1 MGVASAMM
9 VFHFTGIFMA
19 TTAPSTGN
27 LPAPWLTVQAFTRI
41 YNPYLQFIY
50 QRNAYH
56 FYSPDPGPASIL
68 AFLLKTET
76 GTNPMTG
83 AKQYKTEWV
92 VVPKRPDDVRDPL
105 GLTYYRRLS
114 LTEQLAR
121 GTPGVIVPD
130 QFEKKEMM
138 VRREAKR
145 GAIPYHPFDALGMQY
160 KLPNPDVA
168 RFLIPSYASHVI
180 IEREPSKE
188 LAAKTTVKVYR
199 LEHQTM
205 MIDRFETRMPDGR
218 YQDPYHPST
227 YRPYFLGEY
236 DARGELVN
244 PQEELLY
251 WMVPIIPYLAA
262 PNDQTNPFKKNY
274 IDYMSVHALEWSA
287 RDVLMGDETKG
298 PVFNWSQ
305 LR

>member
-1 MGVASAMM
+1 
-9 VFHFTGIFMA
+9 
-19 TTAPSTGN
+19 
-27 LPAPWLTVQAFTRI
+27 
-41 YNPYLQFIY
+41 
-50 QRNAYH
+50 
-56 FYSPDPGPASIL
+56 
-68 AFLLKTET
+68 
-76 GTNPMTG
+76 
-83 AKQYKTEWV
+83 
-92 VVPKRPDDVRDPL
+92 
-105 GLTYYRRLS
+105 
-114 LTEQLAR
+114 
-121 GTPGVIVPD
+121 
-130 QFEKKEMM
+130 
-138 VRREAKR
+138 
-145 GAIPYHPFDALGMQY
+145 MQY

-168 RFLIPSYASHVI
+168 RFPIPSYASHVI

-205 MIDRFETRMPDGR
+205 MIDRFETKMPDGH

-251 WMVPIIPYLAA
+251 WMVPVIPYIAA
-262 PNDQTNPFKKNY
+262 PNDKANPFKKDY
-274 IDYMSVHALEWSA
+274 VDYMSVHALEWSA
-287 RDVLMGDETKG
+287 RDVLMGDEAKG